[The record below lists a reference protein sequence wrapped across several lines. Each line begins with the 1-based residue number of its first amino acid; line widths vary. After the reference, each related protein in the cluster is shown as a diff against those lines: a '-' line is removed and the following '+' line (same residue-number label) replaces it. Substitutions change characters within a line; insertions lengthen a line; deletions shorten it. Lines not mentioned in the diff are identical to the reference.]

1 MARREYTD
9 RPRGEYG
16 DRPRRKEYTPAGYT
30 KREMNPE
37 IYQKRRM
44 VIDAIYEAKKLAAS
58 IGVDLPRIQA
68 RIVDKDPNEVIRKSA
83 LGTAS
88 MGGKEI
94 WIPEDCLTGNYT
106 GYLRQVV
113 FHEILHAAYAI
124 DHDERSKLMAS
135 RVGNAPLPRELADEL
150 FIKHIKQR
158 LGK

>member
-16 DRPRRKEYTPAGYT
+16 DRPRRTEYTPTGYI
-30 KREMNPE
+30 KRDMSPE
-37 IYQKRRM
+37 TYQKRRM
-44 VIDAIYEAKKLAAS
+44 AIDVIYEAKKLAAS

-68 RIVDKDPNEVIRKSA
+68 RIVDKDPNEVIRQHA

-94 WIPEDCLTGNYT
+94 WIPEDCLTGKYT

-113 FHEILHAAYAI
+113 FHEILHAAFAI
-124 DHDERSKLMAS
+124 DHDESSKLMGS
-135 RVGNAPLPRELADEL
+135 RVGNVPLPKELADEL
-150 FIKHIKQR
+150 FIKHIQQKLR
-158 LGK
+158 R